1 MHIIKKKWYLCS
13 AFYHI
18 LIVKMLFARIF
29 ALHPDGEVFINS
41 LITIDIPSMVSPGY
55 VSI

>member
-41 LITIDIPSMVSPGY
+41 LITIDIQSMVSPSY